1 MKSTFSKIH
10 SFPGTFAAA
19 QGAVALSVPP
29 AARLLCRSVPGE
41 GPKFDRAGHHVL
53 ATVSLVVCN
62 FLSVQLLK
70 VRLEVITDNRP
81 YSRYWPKV
89 HSPKEVMFL
98 NELEEILD
106 VIEPAEF
113 QKVCFTGRKNFT
125 HGQIFR

>member
-1 MKSTFSKIH
+1 MFVKSTCLNLLII
-10 SFPGTFAAA
+10 PGTFAPA

-29 AARLLCRSVPGE
+29 AARLLCCSVPRE

-62 FLSVQLLK
+62 FLSAKLLK
-70 VRLEVITDNRP
+70 SRLDVITDNRP
-81 YSRYWPKV
+81 STRYWPKV

-113 QKVCFTGRKNFT
+113 QKVSFTG
-125 HGQIFR
+125 QILINHH